1 MKGENQHGYIFSVQ
15 PQDREKEE
23 IIREERDMRA
33 QIILRADQDMA
44 AMRLNMENLLAKRE
58 EHEARM
64 EKGME
69 EHLEKQMQ
77 MKQTVYDKEIRRI
90 RMEKDA
96 EVEVAPIV

>member
-1 MKGENQHGYIFSVQ
+1 
-15 PQDREKEE
+15 
-23 IIREERDMRA
+23 
-33 QIILRADQDMA
+33 
-44 AMRLNMENLLAKRE
+44 
-58 EHEARM
+58 
-64 EKGME
+64 ME